1 MKNIIKKRGVRIAGL
16 VVLLCVAAA
25 LVYAFG
31 MTDAVQTQESTT
43 MKLLT
48 VRP

>member
-1 MKNIIKKRGVRIAGL
+1 MKITIKKRGVRIAGL

-25 LVYAFG
+25 LVYALG
-31 MTDAVQTQESTT
+31 IGEAVQTQESTT